1 MLGKRGDIVNA
12 LKLLVKTAAEE
23 INMAGEHSA
32 KDVMAAI
39 RSGDVS
45 EVEKIL
51 SGDDKLLHL
60 ITPLGSWLYIAT
72 EQGQDKIVELLVNLG
87 IDVNVKGGLQV

>member
-1 MLGKRGDIVNA
+1 
-12 LKLLVKTAAEE
+12 
-23 INMAGEHSA
+23 MAGEHSA

-60 ITPLGSWLYIAT
+60 ITPLGSGCT
-72 EQGQDKIVELLVNLG
+72 SQRSKGKIKL
-87 IDVNVKGGLQV
+87 

>member
-1 MLGKRGDIVNA
+1 
-12 LKLLVKTAAEE
+12 
-23 INMAGEHSA
+23 MAGEHSA

-39 RSGDVS
+39 KSGDVS

-60 ITPLGSWLYIAT
+60 ITPLGSWLHIAT
-72 EQGQDKIVELLVNLG
+72 EQGQEKIVELLVDLG
-87 IDVNVKGGLQV
+87 IDVNVQGGPSNATPLN